1 MTWKK
6 MEDIPINYLL
16 RACIYFCKKGK
27 YVKIGV
33 IIFDPLN
40 SGESIVTC
48 NTTIKTTQWI

>member
-16 RACIYFCKKGK
+16 RACKKGK